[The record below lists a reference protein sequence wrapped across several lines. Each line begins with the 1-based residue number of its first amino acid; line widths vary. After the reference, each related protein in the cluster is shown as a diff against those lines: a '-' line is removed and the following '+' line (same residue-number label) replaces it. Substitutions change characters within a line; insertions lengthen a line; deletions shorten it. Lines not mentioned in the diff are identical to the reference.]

1 MMSLDV
7 FDLKGKVVVITGGSK
22 GLGKAMAVGLAK
34 AGARIVLTDVLDTED
49 AVSEVKKFN
58 DEVVGLSV
66 DVTKRSDVEHL
77 VEKTVDHFGSIDVLI
92 NNAGILK
99 SSNAEDFSEMD
110 WKQVI
115 DVNLTGQFLCA
126 QIIGKHMIKQKSGR
140 IINISSIAGLA
151 GYASSVAY
159 SASKAGVISLTKTL
173 ASEWGKHNVL
183 VNAVCPGV
191 FATDMTDDYL
201 KDEDFREMIKTK
213 VPLERYAKPEE
224 LVGTIIYLS
233 SNASEYVTG
242 HALVID
248 GGWTATL

>member
-1 MMSLDV
+1 MSLDV

-58 DEVVGLSV
+58 DEVVGLTV

-248 GGWTATL
+248 GGWTAAL

>member
-1 MMSLDV
+1 MNLDI
-7 FDLKGKVVVITGGSK
+7 FDLKGKVVVITGASR
-22 GLGKAMAVGLAK
+22 GLGKSMAVGLAK
-34 AGARIVLTDVLDTED
+34 AGARIVVTDILDTDD
-49 AVSEVKKFN
+49 AVSEIKEFN
-58 DEVVGLSV
+58 DNVLGLSA
-66 DVTKRSDVEHL
+66 DVTKQSDVEHL
-77 VEKTVDHFGSIDVLI
+77 VEKTVDRFGSIDILI

-99 SSNAEDFSEMD
+99 SNNAEDFSEEE
-110 WKQVI
+110 WKQII

-126 QIIGKHMIKQKSGR
+126 QIIGKQMIKQKAGR

-173 ASEWGKHNVL
+173 ASEWGKYNVL

-191 FATDMTDDYL
+191 FATDMTEDYL
-201 KDEDFREMIKTK
+201 KDEDFKEMIKTK
-213 VPLERYAKPEE
+213 VPLGRYAKPKE

-233 SNASEYVTG
+233 SNASDYVTG

-248 GGWTATL
+248 GGWTAAI